1 MRESV
6 PPIHTGGAVVL
17 LSEPALISSHKRSSS
32 ISTNDNKTAASS
44 NLETRAQ
51 RESAVKRGCQD
62 IVNMDDME
70 DDTTIFSTL
79 KSFKSLISCPERSL
93 LETEPAFGRSGLQNL
108 YTKRVELEEAA
119 ERVRS
124 HTSLLQLTQEKQQM
138 EVSHKRARIE
148 LEKEANS
155 SSRDLQREIDRN
167 RELLLKIKRLEE
179 REEKANQALNEQME
193 NNKALKRNFEELHK
207 KANEKDSKLAEAD
220 QMISEL
226 KDETRRLSQQIQIQE
241 SKFSTQNLE
250 IQALQE
256 QLDVQRKKFQDV
268 SQRYQNLQSSHSTGT
283 ESELKMKEL
292 ERRLAL
298 QEQDSVIVKNMKS
311 EVARLPEME
320 REIKRLREENSF
332 LRETKENNS
341 LLREETEG
349 LRRKLERMER
359 VMEEKLKVELQKE
372 KLEHEL
378 QAWENIGQSTGLNIR
393 KPEDLSREVIQIQQ
407 RELNLKQQNY
417 TLNSSIRSVEKA
429 RTELMPEIAQL
440 RAKAQEE
447 QKKRENQDS
456 LVRRLQKRVLL
467 LTKERDGMRAILESY
482 DSELATSEYSPQLM
496 LRVKEAEDMLQK
508 VRTHNTEMETQLSKA
523 QEEAGTFKLQAQM
536 VTAELEAL
544 KEQQVS
550 NAEKN
555 TLATAEE
562 VSSLRQKIEEL
573 EAERQQLEEQNNI
586 LEMRLERHNLQGGYD
601 PVKTKVIH
609 LQMNPTSI
617 AKQQRTEE
625 VEQLRVECQR
635 LRERLRKIE
644 AGGGMTT
651 DDTTLIIPPSQEIL
665 DLRKQMES
673 AELKNQRLKEVFQKK
688 IQEFRTACYV
698 LTGYQIDITVENQY
712 RLTSVYAEHMEDSLL
727 FKSTGSVGSG
737 SMQLLETD
745 FSRTLTGL
753 VDLHLFHQK
762 SIPVFLS
769 AVTIELF
776 SRQTVT

>member
-1 MRESV
+1 
-6 PPIHTGGAVVL
+6 
-17 LSEPALISSHKRSSS
+17 
-32 ISTNDNKTAASS
+32 
-44 NLETRAQ
+44 
-51 RESAVKRGCQD
+51 
-62 IVNMDDME
+62 MDDME
-70 DDTTIFSTL
+70 DTTIFSTL
-79 KSFKSLISCPERSL
+79 KSFKSLISGPDHSL
-93 LETEPAFGRSGLQNL
+93 LETEPAYGRSDLQKL

-138 EVSHKRARIE
+138 ELSHKRARIE
-148 LEKEANS
+148 LEKEAHS

-167 RELLLKIKRLEE
+167 RELLLKIRRLEE

-193 NNKALKRNFEELHK
+193 NNKALKRNLEELHK
-207 KANEKDSKLAEAD
+207 KANVKDSKLTEAD

-226 KDETRRLSQQIQIQE
+226 KDETRRLNQKIQIQE

-256 QLDVQRKKFQDV
+256 QLDVQRKKYQDV
-268 SQRYQNLQSSHSTGT
+268 SQRYQNLQSSHSIST

-311 EVARLPEME
+311 EMVRLPELE
-320 REIKRLREENSF
+320 REIKRLREENCF

-341 LLREETEG
+341 LLKEETEG
-349 LRRKLERMER
+349 LRKKLERVER
-359 VMEEKLKVELQKE
+359 VMEEKLKAELEKE
-372 KLEHEL
+372 KLEQEL
-378 QAWENIGQSTGLNIR
+378 QAWENIGQAAGLNIR

-417 TLNSSIRSVEKA
+417 TLNSRW
-429 RTELMPEIAQL
+429 TE
-440 RAKAQEE
+440 
-447 QKKRENQDS
+447 S
-456 LVRRLQKRVLL
+456 LLNFTSWKTGVLELKLVLL
-467 LTKERDGMRAILESY
+467 YVGQERDGMRAILESY

-496 LRVKEAEDMLQK
+496 FRVKEAEDMLQK
-508 VRTHNTEMETQLSKA
+508 VQAHNTEMETQLSKA
-523 QEEAGTFKLQAQM
+523 QEEAGSFKLQVQM
-536 VTAELEAL
+536 MTAELEAL
-544 KEQQVS
+544 KEQHVS

-573 EAERQQLEEQNNI
+573 EAERQRLEEQNNI
-586 LEMRLERHNLQGGYD
+586 LEMRLERHNLQGDYD

-617 AKQQRTEE
+617 AKQQHAEE
-625 VEQLRVECQR
+625 VEQLRLECQL
-635 LRERLRKIE
+635 LRDRIRKIE
-644 AGGGMTT
+644 AGGGVTK

-727 FKSTGSVGSG
+727 FKSTGPVGSG

>member
-1 MRESV
+1 
-6 PPIHTGGAVVL
+6 
-17 LSEPALISSHKRSSS
+17 
-32 ISTNDNKTAASS
+32 
-44 NLETRAQ
+44 
-51 RESAVKRGCQD
+51 
-62 IVNMDDME
+62 MDDME

-79 KSFKSLISCPERSL
+79 KSFKSLISCPDRSL

-124 HTSLLQLTQEKQQM
+124 HTNLLQLTQEKQQM
-138 EVSHKRARIE
+138 ELSHKRARIE

-167 RELLLKIKRLEE
+167 RELLLQIRRLEE

-220 QMISEL
+220 QVCVCVFCISVC
-226 KDETRRLSQQIQIQE
+226 R
-241 SKFSTQNLE
+241 
-250 IQALQE
+250 
-256 QLDVQRKKFQDV
+256 
-268 SQRYQNLQSSHSTGT
+268 
-283 ESELKMKEL
+283 KMKKSMPEYNCSFNIKKLSLICALLPLICAVRLQEL

-311 EVARLPEME
+311 EVARLPELE
-320 REIKRLREENSF
+320 REIKRLREENTF

-359 VMEEKLKVELQKE
+359 AMEEKLKVE
-372 KLEHEL
+372 
-378 QAWENIGQSTGLNIR
+378 

-508 VRTHNTEMETQLSKA
+508 VQTHNTEMETQLSKA
-523 QEEAGTFKLQAQM
+523 QEEAGSFKLQAQM
-536 VTAELEAL
+536 VSHIHHHGNFLL
-544 KEQQVS
+544 
-550 NAEKN
+550 
-555 TLATAEE
+555 
-562 VSSLRQKIEEL
+562 KIEEL
-573 EAERQQLEEQNNI
+573 ESERQQLEEQNNI

-601 PVKTKVIH
+601 PVTTKVIH

-635 LRERLRKIE
+635 LRDRLRKIE

-727 FKSTGSVGSG
+727 FKSTGPVG

>member
-1 MRESV
+1 
-6 PPIHTGGAVVL
+6 
-17 LSEPALISSHKRSSS
+17 
-32 ISTNDNKTAASS
+32 
-44 NLETRAQ
+44 
-51 RESAVKRGCQD
+51 
-62 IVNMDDME
+62 MDDME
-70 DDTTIFSTL
+70 DTTIFSTL
-79 KSFKSLISCPERSL
+79 KSFKSLISGPDHSL
-93 LETEPAFGRSGLQNL
+93 LETEPAYGRSDLQKL

-138 EVSHKRARIE
+138 ELSHKRARIE
-148 LEKEANS
+148 LEKEAHS

-167 RELLLKIKRLEE
+167 RELLLKIRRLEE
-179 REEKANQALNEQME
+179 KEEKANQALNEQME
-193 NNKALKRNFEELHK
+193 NNKALKRNLEELHK
-207 KANEKDSKLAEAD
+207 KANEKDRKLTEAD

-226 KDETRRLSQQIQIQE
+226 KDETRRLNQKIQIQE

-256 QLDVQRKKFQDV
+256 QLDVQRKKYKDV
-268 SQRYQNLQSSHSTGT
+268 SQRYQNLQSSHSIST

-298 QEQDSVIVKNMKS
+298 QEQDSVIVRNMKS
-311 EVARLPEME
+311 EMVRLPELE
-320 REIKRLREENSF
+320 REIKRLREENAF

-341 LLREETEG
+341 LLKEETEG
-349 LRRKLERMER
+349 LRKKLERVER
-359 VMEEKLKVELQKE
+359 VMEEKLKAELEKE
-372 KLEHEL
+372 KLEQEL
-378 QAWENIGQSTGLNIR
+378 QAWENIGQAAGLNIR

-429 RTELMPEIAQL
+429 RAELLPEIAQM

-456 LVRRLQKRVLL
+456 LVRRMQKRVLL

-496 LRVKEAEDMLQK
+496 FRVKEAEDMLQK
-508 VRTHNTEMETQLSKA
+508 VQAHNTEMETQLSKA
-523 QEEAGTFKLQAQM
+523 QEEAGTFKLKVQM
-536 VTAELEAL
+536 VSHIHHHGNFLL
-544 KEQQVS
+544 
-550 NAEKN
+550 
-555 TLATAEE
+555 
-562 VSSLRQKIEEL
+562 KIEEL
-573 EAERQQLEEQNNI
+573 EAERQRLEEQNNI
-586 LEMRLERHNLQGGYD
+586 LEMRLERHNLQGDYD

-617 AKQQRTEE
+617 AKQQHADE
-625 VEQLRVECQR
+625 VEQLRLECQL
-635 LRERLRKIE
+635 LRDRIRKIE
-644 AGGGMTT
+644 AGGGVTT

-727 FKSTGSVGSG
+727 FKSTGPVGSG

>member
-1 MRESV
+1 
-6 PPIHTGGAVVL
+6 
-17 LSEPALISSHKRSSS
+17 
-32 ISTNDNKTAASS
+32 
-44 NLETRAQ
+44 
-51 RESAVKRGCQD
+51 
-62 IVNMDDME
+62 MDDME

-79 KSFKSLISCPERSL
+79 KSFKSLISCPDRSL
-93 LETEPAFGRSGLQNL
+93 LETEPAYGRSDLQKL
-108 YTKRVELEEAA
+108 YTKRVEAKEAA

-138 EVSHKRARIE
+138 ELSHKRARIE
-148 LEKEANS
+148 LEKEAHS
-155 SSRDLQREIDRN
+155 SSRDFQREIDRN

-193 NNKALKRNFEELHK
+193 NNKVLKCNLEELHK

-220 QMISEL
+220 QMINEL
-226 KDETRRLSQQIQIQE
+226 NDETRRLNQKIQIQE

-256 QLDVQRKKFQDV
+256 QLDVQRKKYQDV
-268 SQRYQNLQSSHSTGT
+268 SQRYQNLQSSHSIST

-311 EVARLPEME
+311 EMARLPELE
-320 REIKRLREENSF
+320 REIKRLREENTF

-341 LLREETEG
+341 LLKEETEG
-349 LRRKLERMER
+349 LRRKLERVER
-359 VMEEKLKVELQKE
+359 VMEEKLKAELEKE
-372 KLEHEL
+372 KLEQEL
-378 QAWENIGQSTGLNIR
+378 QAWENIGQAAGLNIR

-429 RTELMPEIAQL
+429 RAELLSEIAQL

-508 VRTHNTEMETQLSKA
+508 VQAHNNEMETQLSKA
-523 QEEAGTFKLQAQM
+523 QEEAGTFKLQVQM

-544 KEQQVS
+544 KEQQLS

-555 TLATAEE
+555 IFATAEE

-586 LEMRLERHNLQGGYD
+586 LEMRLERHNLQGDYD

-617 AKQQRTEE
+617 AKQQRAED
-625 VEQLRVECQR
+625 VEQLRLECQL
-635 LRERLRKIE
+635 LRDRIRKIE
-644 AGGGMTT
+644 AGGGVTT

-698 LTGYQIDITVENQY
+698 LTGYQIDITMENQY

-727 FKSTGSVGSG
+727 FKSSGPVGSG

>member
-1 MRESV
+1 
-6 PPIHTGGAVVL
+6 
-17 LSEPALISSHKRSSS
+17 
-32 ISTNDNKTAASS
+32 
-44 NLETRAQ
+44 
-51 RESAVKRGCQD
+51 
-62 IVNMDDME
+62 MDDME

-79 KSFKSLISCPERSL
+79 KSFKSLISCPDRSL
-93 LETEPAFGRSGLQNL
+93 LETEPAYGRSDLQKL

-124 HTSLLQLTQEKQQM
+124 HTSMLQLTQEKQQM
-138 EVSHKRARIE
+138 ELSHKRARIE
-148 LEKEANS
+148 LEKEAHS
-155 SSRDLQREIDRN
+155 STRDLQREIDRN
-167 RELLLKIKRLEE
+167 RELLLKIRRLEE
-179 REEKANQALNEQME
+179 REEKANQALNEQTE
-193 NNKALKRNFEELHK
+193 NNKVLKRNLEELHK
-207 KANEKDSKLAEAD
+207 KANEKDRKLTEAD

-226 KDETRRLSQQIQIQE
+226 NDETRRLNQKIQIQE

-256 QLDVQRKKFQDV
+256 QLDVQRKKYQDV
-268 SQRYQNLQSSHSTGT
+268 SQRYHNLQSSHSIST

-311 EVARLPEME
+311 EMARLPELE
-320 REIKRLREENSF
+320 REIKRLREENTF

-341 LLREETEG
+341 LLKEETEG
-349 LRRKLERMER
+349 LRRKLERVER
-359 VMEEKLKVELQKE
+359 VMEEKLKAELEKE
-372 KLEHEL
+372 KLEQEL
-378 QAWENIGQSTGLNIR
+378 QAWENIGQAAGLNIR

-417 TLNSSIRSVEKA
+417 TLHSSIRSVEKA
-429 RTELMPEIAQL
+429 RAELLPEIAQL

-508 VRTHNTEMETQLSKA
+508 VQAHNTEMETQLSKA
-523 QEEAGTFKLQAQM
+523 QEEAGTFKLQVQM
-536 VTAELEAL
+536 VTSELEAL

-550 NAEKN
+550 NTEKN
-555 TLATAEE
+555 VLATAEE

-573 EAERQQLEEQNNI
+573 ETERQQLEEQNNI
-586 LEMRLERHNLQGGYD
+586 LEMRLERHNLQGDYD

-617 AKQQRTEE
+617 AKQQRAED
-625 VEQLRVECQR
+625 VEQLRLECQL
-635 LRERLRKIE
+635 LRDRIRKIE
-644 AGGGMTT
+644 AGGGVTT

-698 LTGYQIDITVENQY
+698 LTGYQIDITMENQY

-727 FKSTGSVGSG
+727 FKVVTSSSVSAFAESTGPVGSG

>member
-1 MRESV
+1 
-6 PPIHTGGAVVL
+6 
-17 LSEPALISSHKRSSS
+17 
-32 ISTNDNKTAASS
+32 
-44 NLETRAQ
+44 
-51 RESAVKRGCQD
+51 
-62 IVNMDDME
+62 MDDME
-70 DDTTIFSTL
+70 DDTTIISTL
-79 KSFKSLISCPERSL
+79 KSFKSLISERSV
-93 LETEPAFGRSGLQNL
+93 LEAEPAYGRSDLQKL
-108 YTKRVELEEAA
+108 YTKRVEMEEAA
-119 ERVRS
+119 ERIRS

-138 EVSHKRARIE
+138 ELSHKRARIE

-155 SSRDLQREIDRN
+155 SSRDLQREVDRN
-167 RELLLKIKRLEE
+167 RELLMKIKRLEE
-179 REEKANQALNEQME
+179 REEKAKQTLNEQVD
-193 NNKALKRNFEELHK
+193 NNKTLKRNLEDLQK
-207 KANEKDSKLAEAD
+207 RASEKDSKLTEAD
-220 QMISEL
+220 QTISEL
-226 KDETRRLSQQIQIQE
+226 KDETRRLNQQIQIQE

-256 QLDVQRKKFQDV
+256 QLDVQRKKFQDL
-268 SQRYQNLQSSHSTGT
+268 SQKYQNMQSSQSISTD
-283 ESELKMKEL
+283 SELKIKEL

-311 EVARLPEME
+311 EVARFPELE

-332 LRETKENNS
+332 LRETKENSS
-341 LLREETEG
+341 LLKEETEG

-359 VMEEKLKVELQKE
+359 VMEEKLKLELEKE

-378 QAWENIGQSTGLNIR
+378 KAWENIGQITGLNIR

-417 TLNSSIRSVEKA
+417 SLNSSFRSVEKA
-429 RTELMPEIAQL
+429 RAELVPEVSQL

-447 QKKRENQDS
+447 QKKRENQDA

-482 DSELATSEYSPQLM
+482 DSELVTSEYAPQLS
-496 LRVKEAEDMLQK
+496 LRVKEAEEMLQK
-508 VRTHNTEMETQLSKA
+508 VQAHNTEMETQLSKA
-523 QEEAGTFKLQAQM
+523 QEEVGTFKLQAQM
-536 VTAELEAL
+536 VAAELEAL
-544 KEQQVS
+544 KEQQMS

-562 VSSLRQKIEEL
+562 AGALRQKIEEL
-573 EAERQQLEEQNNI
+573 EAERQRLEEQNNI
-586 LEMRLERHNLQGGYD
+586 LEMRLERHNLQGDYD

-617 AKQQRTEE
+617 AKQQRNEE
-625 VEQLRVECQR
+625 AEQLKAECQR

-644 AGGGMTT
+644 AGGGLAT
-651 DDTTLIIPPSQEIL
+651 DDTILVIPPSQEIL

-727 FKSTGSVGSG
+727 FKSTGPVGSG

-776 SRQTVT
+776 SRQTVS

>member
-1 MRESV
+1 
-6 PPIHTGGAVVL
+6 
-17 LSEPALISSHKRSSS
+17 
-32 ISTNDNKTAASS
+32 
-44 NLETRAQ
+44 
-51 RESAVKRGCQD
+51 
-62 IVNMDDME
+62 MDDME
-70 DDTTIFSTL
+70 DTTIFSTL
-79 KSFKSLISCPERSL
+79 KSFKSLISGPDHSL
-93 LETEPAFGRSGLQNL
+93 LETEPAYGRSDLQKL

-138 EVSHKRARIE
+138 ELSHKRARIE
-148 LEKEANS
+148 LEKEAHS

-167 RELLLKIKRLEE
+167 RELLLKIRRLEE

-193 NNKALKRNFEELHK
+193 NNKALKRNLEELHK
-207 KANEKDSKLAEAD
+207 KANVKDSKLTEAD

-226 KDETRRLSQQIQIQE
+226 KDETRRLNQKIQIQE

-256 QLDVQRKKFQDV
+256 QLDVQRKKYQDV
-268 SQRYQNLQSSHSTGT
+268 SQRYQNLQSSHSIST

-311 EVARLPEME
+311 EMVRLPELE
-320 REIKRLREENSF
+320 REIKRLREENCF

-341 LLREETEG
+341 LLKEETEG
-349 LRRKLERMER
+349 LRKKLERVER
-359 VMEEKLKVELQKE
+359 VMEEKLKAELEKE
-372 KLEHEL
+372 KLEQEL
-378 QAWENIGQSTGLNIR
+378 QAWENIGQAAGLNIR

-417 TLNSSIRSVEKA
+417 TLNSRKA
-429 RTELMPEIAQL
+429 IDEVAQTQAGAGHLKAKFLELKL
-440 RAKAQEE
+440 
-447 QKKRENQDS
+447 
-456 LVRRLQKRVLL
+456 VLL
-467 LTKERDGMRAILESY
+467 YVGQERDGMRAILESY

-496 LRVKEAEDMLQK
+496 FRVKEAEDMLQK
-508 VRTHNTEMETQLSKA
+508 VQAHNTEMETQLSKA
-523 QEEAGTFKLQAQM
+523 QEEAGSFKLQVQM
-536 VTAELEAL
+536 MTAELEAL
-544 KEQQVS
+544 KEQHVS

-573 EAERQQLEEQNNI
+573 EAERQRLEEQNNI
-586 LEMRLERHNLQGGYD
+586 LEMRLERHNLQGDYD

-617 AKQQRTEE
+617 AKQQHAEE
-625 VEQLRVECQR
+625 VEQLRLECQL
-635 LRERLRKIE
+635 LRDRIRKIE
-644 AGGGMTT
+644 AGGGVTK

-727 FKSTGSVGSG
+727 FKSTGPVGSG

>member
-1 MRESV
+1 
-6 PPIHTGGAVVL
+6 
-17 LSEPALISSHKRSSS
+17 
-32 ISTNDNKTAASS
+32 
-44 NLETRAQ
+44 
-51 RESAVKRGCQD
+51 
-62 IVNMDDME
+62 MDDME

-79 KSFKSLISCPERSL
+79 KSFKSLISCPDRSL
-93 LETEPAFGRSGLQNL
+93 LETEPAYGRSDLQKL

-124 HTSLLQLTQEKQQM
+124 HTSMLQLTQEKQQM
-138 EVSHKRARIE
+138 ELSHKRARIE
-148 LEKEANS
+148 LEKEAHS
-155 SSRDLQREIDRN
+155 STRDLQREIDRN
-167 RELLLKIKRLEE
+167 RELLLKIRRLEE
-179 REEKANQALNEQME
+179 REEKANQALNEQTE
-193 NNKALKRNFEELHK
+193 NNKVLKRNLEELHK
-207 KANEKDSKLAEAD
+207 KANEKDRKLTEAD

-226 KDETRRLSQQIQIQE
+226 NDETRRLNQKIQIQE

-256 QLDVQRKKFQDV
+256 QLDVQRKKYQDV
-268 SQRYQNLQSSHSTGT
+268 SQRYHNLQSSHSIST

-311 EVARLPEME
+311 EMARLPELE
-320 REIKRLREENSF
+320 REIKRLREENTF

-341 LLREETEG
+341 LLKEETEG
-349 LRRKLERMER
+349 LRRKLERVER
-359 VMEEKLKVELQKE
+359 VMEEKLKAELEKE
-372 KLEHEL
+372 KLEQEL
-378 QAWENIGQSTGLNIR
+378 QAWENIGQAAGLNI
-393 KPEDLSREVIQIQQ
+393 
-407 RELNLKQQNY
+407 
-417 TLNSSIRSVEKA
+417 SIRSVEKA
-429 RTELMPEIAQL
+429 RAELLPEIAQL

-508 VRTHNTEMETQLSKA
+508 VQAHNTEMETQLSKA
-523 QEEAGTFKLQAQM
+523 QEEAGTFKLQVQM
-536 VTAELEAL
+536 VTSELEAL

-550 NAEKN
+550 NTEKN
-555 TLATAEE
+555 VLATAEE

-573 EAERQQLEEQNNI
+573 ETERQQLEEQNNI
-586 LEMRLERHNLQGGYD
+586 LEMRLERHNLQGDYD

-617 AKQQRTEE
+617 AKQQRAED
-625 VEQLRVECQR
+625 VEQLRLECQL
-635 LRERLRKIE
+635 LRDRIRKIE
-644 AGGGMTT
+644 AGGGVTT

-698 LTGYQIDITVENQY
+698 LTGYQIDITMENQY

-727 FKSTGSVGSG
+727 FKSTGPVGSG

>member
-1 MRESV
+1 
-6 PPIHTGGAVVL
+6 
-17 LSEPALISSHKRSSS
+17 
-32 ISTNDNKTAASS
+32 
-44 NLETRAQ
+44 
-51 RESAVKRGCQD
+51 
-62 IVNMDDME
+62 MDDME
-70 DDTTIFSTL
+70 DDTTIISTL
-79 KSFKSLISCPERSL
+79 KSFKSLISERSV
-93 LETEPAFGRSGLQNL
+93 LEAEPAYGRSDLQKL
-108 YTKRVELEEAA
+108 YTKRVEMEEAA
-119 ERVRS
+119 ERIRS

-138 EVSHKRARIE
+138 ELSHKRARIE

-155 SSRDLQREIDRN
+155 SSRDLQREVDRN
-167 RELLLKIKRLEE
+167 RELLMKIKRLEE
-179 REEKANQALNEQME
+179 REEKAKQTLNEQVD
-193 NNKALKRNFEELHK
+193 NNKTLKRNLEDLQK
-207 KANEKDSKLAEAD
+207 RTSEKDSKLTEAD
-220 QMISEL
+220 QTISEL
-226 KDETRRLSQQIQIQE
+226 KDETRRLNQQIQIQE

-256 QLDVQRKKFQDV
+256 QLDVQRKKFQDL
-268 SQRYQNLQSSHSTGT
+268 SQKYQNMQSSQSTNT
-283 ESELKMKEL
+283 DSELKIKEL

-311 EVARLPEME
+311 EVARFPELE

-332 LRETKENNS
+332 LRETKENSS
-341 LLREETEG
+341 LLKEETEG

-359 VMEEKLKVELQKE
+359 VMEEKLKLELEKE

-378 QAWENIGQSTGLNIR
+378 KAWENIGQITGLNIR

-417 TLNSSIRSVEKA
+417 SLNSSFRSVEKA
-429 RTELMPEIAQL
+429 RAELVPEVSQL

-447 QKKRENQDS
+447 QKKRENQDA

-482 DSELATSEYSPQLM
+482 DSELVTSEYAPQLS
-496 LRVKEAEDMLQK
+496 LRVKEAEEMLQK
-508 VRTHNTEMETQLSKA
+508 VQAHNTEMETQLSKA
-523 QEEAGTFKLQAQM
+523 QEEVGTFKLQAQM
-536 VTAELEAL
+536 VAAELEAL
-544 KEQQVS
+544 KEQQMS

-555 TLATAEE
+555 TLATTEE
-562 VSSLRQKIEEL
+562 AGALRQKIEEL
-573 EAERQQLEEQNNI
+573 EAERQRLEEQNNI
-586 LEMRLERHNLQGGYD
+586 LEMRLERHNLQGDYD

-617 AKQQRTEE
+617 AKQQRNEE
-625 VEQLRVECQR
+625 AEQLKAECQR

-644 AGGGMTT
+644 AGGGLAT
-651 DDTTLIIPPSQEIL
+651 DDTILVIPPSQEIL

-727 FKSTGSVGSG
+727 FKSTGPVGSG

-776 SRQTVT
+776 SRQTVS

>member
-1 MRESV
+1 
-6 PPIHTGGAVVL
+6 
-17 LSEPALISSHKRSSS
+17 
-32 ISTNDNKTAASS
+32 
-44 NLETRAQ
+44 
-51 RESAVKRGCQD
+51 
-62 IVNMDDME
+62 MDDME

-79 KSFKSLISCPERSL
+79 KSFKSFISCPDRSL

-138 EVSHKRARIE
+138 ELSHKRARIE

-167 RELLLKIKRLEE
+167 RELLLQIRHLKE
-179 REEKANQALNEQME
+179 REEKANQELNEQVE

-207 KANEKDSKLAEAD
+207 KANEKDSKLSYSS
-220 QMISEL
+220 ISMMCGTLRDVRNTGIKYQVSEKKRKIEKRML
-226 KDETRRLSQQIQIQE
+226 
-241 SKFSTQNLE
+241 NLYFTSRNSL
-250 IQALQE
+250 ICAL
-256 QLDVQRKKFQDV
+256 LPLMCAVH
-268 SQRYQNLQSSHSTGT
+268 LQ
-283 ESELKMKEL
+283 EL

-311 EVARLPEME
+311 EVARLPELE
-320 REIKRLREENSF
+320 REIKRLREENTF

-349 LRRKLERMER
+349 LRRKLERVER
-359 VMEEKLKVELQKE
+359 VMEEKLKVELEKE

-417 TLNSSIRSVEKA
+417 TLNSSIRSVEKT

-482 DSELATSEYSPQLM
+482 DSELAASEYSPQLM
-496 LRVKEAEDMLQK
+496 LRVKEAEDMLRK
-508 VRTHNTEMETQLSKA
+508 VQTHNTEME
-523 QEEAGTFKLQAQM
+523 

-550 NAEKN
+550 NTEKN

-586 LEMRLERHNLQGGYD
+586 LEMRLERHNLQGDYD
-601 PVKTKVIH
+601 PVKTKVVH

-635 LRERLRKIE
+635 LRDRLRKIE
-644 AGGGMTT
+644 ADGVMTT

-665 DLRKQMES
+665 NLRKQMES

-776 SRQTVT
+776 SHQTVT

>member
-1 MRESV
+1 
-6 PPIHTGGAVVL
+6 
-17 LSEPALISSHKRSSS
+17 
-32 ISTNDNKTAASS
+32 
-44 NLETRAQ
+44 
-51 RESAVKRGCQD
+51 
-62 IVNMDDME
+62 MDDME

-79 KSFKSLISCPERSL
+79 KSFKSLISCPDRSL
-93 LETEPAFGRSGLQNL
+93 LETEPAYGRSDLQKL

-124 HTSLLQLTQEKQQM
+124 HTSMLQLTQEKQQM
-138 EVSHKRARIE
+138 ELSHKRARIE
-148 LEKEANS
+148 LEKEAHS
-155 SSRDLQREIDRN
+155 STRDLQREIDRN
-167 RELLLKIKRLEE
+167 RELLLKIRRLEE
-179 REEKANQALNEQME
+179 REEKANQALNEQTE
-193 NNKALKRNFEELHK
+193 NNKVLKRNLEELHK
-207 KANEKDSKLAEAD
+207 KANEKDRKLTEAD

-226 KDETRRLSQQIQIQE
+226 NDETRRLNQKIQIQE

-256 QLDVQRKKFQDV
+256 QLDVQRKKYQDV
-268 SQRYQNLQSSHSTGT
+268 SQRYHNLQSSHSIST

-311 EVARLPEME
+311 EMARLPELE
-320 REIKRLREENSF
+320 REIKRLREENTF

-341 LLREETEG
+341 LLKEETEG
-349 LRRKLERMER
+349 LRRKLERVER
-359 VMEEKLKVELQKE
+359 VMEEKLKAELEKE
-372 KLEHEL
+372 KLEQEL
-378 QAWENIGQSTGLNIR
+378 QAWENIGQAAGLNIR

-429 RTELMPEIAQL
+429 RAELLPEIAQL

-508 VRTHNTEMETQLSKA
+508 VQAHNTEMETQLSKA
-523 QEEAGTFKLQAQM
+523 QEEAGTYKLQVQM
-536 VTAELEAL
+536 V
-544 KEQQVS
+544 KM
-550 NAEKN
+550 
-555 TLATAEE
+555 TLYLYTCMC
-562 VSSLRQKIEEL
+562 LFFRQKIEEL
-573 EAERQQLEEQNNI
+573 ETERQQLEEQNNI
-586 LEMRLERHNLQGGYD
+586 LEMRLERHNLQGDYD

-617 AKQQRTEE
+617 AKQQRAED
-625 VEQLRVECQR
+625 VEQLRLECQL
-635 LRERLRKIE
+635 LRDRIRKIE
-644 AGGGMTT
+644 AGGGVTT

-698 LTGYQIDITVENQY
+698 LTGYQIDITMENQY

-727 FKSTGSVGSG
+727 FKSTGPVGSG

>member
-1 MRESV
+1 
-6 PPIHTGGAVVL
+6 
-17 LSEPALISSHKRSSS
+17 
-32 ISTNDNKTAASS
+32 
-44 NLETRAQ
+44 
-51 RESAVKRGCQD
+51 
-62 IVNMDDME
+62 MDDIE

-93 LETEPAFGRSGLQNL
+93 LETEPAYGRSDLQKL

-124 HTSLLQLTQEKQQM
+124 HTSLIQLTQEKQQM
-138 EVSHKRARIE
+138 ELSHKRARIE
-148 LEKEANS
+148 LEKEAHS

-167 RELLLKIKRLEE
+167 RDLQMKIRRLEE

-193 NNKALKRNFEELHK
+193 NNKALKRNLEELHK
-207 KANEKDSKLAEAD
+207 KANEKDSKLTEAE
-220 QMISEL
+220 QIISEL
-226 KDETRRLSQQIQIQE
+226 KDETRRLGQQIQIQE

-256 QLDVQRKKFQDV
+256 QLDVQRKKFQDI
-268 SQRYQNLQSSHSTGT
+268 SQKYQNLQSSHSTSS

-341 LLREETEG
+341 LLKEETEG
-349 LRRKLERMER
+349 LRRKLERLEK
-359 VMEEKLKVELQKE
+359 VMEEKIKVELEKE
-372 KLEHEL
+372 KMEREL
-378 QAWENIGQSTGLNIR
+378 QAWENIGQATGLNIR

-407 RELNLKQQNY
+407 RELNFKQQNY
-417 TLNSSIRSVEKA
+417 SLNSSVRSVEKA
-429 RTELMPEIAQL
+429 RSELLTEIAQL

-482 DSELATSEYSPQLM
+482 DSELATSEYSPQLT

-508 VRTHNTEMETQLSKA
+508 VQAHNAEMETQLSKA
-523 QEEAGTFKLQAQM
+523 QEEAGSFKLQAQM
-536 VTAELEAL
+536 VAAELEAL

-550 NAEKN
+550 NAERSSS
-555 TLATAEE
+555 ATAEE
-562 VSSLRQKIEEL
+562 ISSLRQKIEEL
-573 EAERQQLEEQNNI
+573 EAERQRLEEQNNI
-586 LEMRLERHNLQGGYD
+586 LEMRLERHNLQGDYD
-601 PVKTKVIH
+601 PVKTKVVH
-609 LQMNPTSI
+609 LQMNPTSM
-617 AKQQRTEE
+617 AKQQRADE

-635 LRERLRKIE
+635 LRDRLRKIE
-644 AGGGMTT
+644 MAGGMTT

-727 FKSTGSVGSG
+727 FKSTGPVGSG

-776 SRQTVT
+776 SRQTVA

>member
-1 MRESV
+1 
-6 PPIHTGGAVVL
+6 
-17 LSEPALISSHKRSSS
+17 
-32 ISTNDNKTAASS
+32 
-44 NLETRAQ
+44 
-51 RESAVKRGCQD
+51 
-62 IVNMDDME
+62 MDDME
-70 DDTTIFSTL
+70 DDTTIISTL
-79 KSFKSLISCPERSL
+79 KSFKSLISERSV
-93 LETEPAFGRSGLQNL
+93 LEAEPAYGRSDLQKL
-108 YTKRVELEEAA
+108 YTKRVEMEEAA
-119 ERVRS
+119 ERIRS

-138 EVSHKRARIE
+138 ELSHKRARIE

-155 SSRDLQREIDRN
+155 SSRDLQREVDRN
-167 RELLLKIKRLEE
+167 RELLMKIKRLEE
-179 REEKANQALNEQME
+179 REEKAKQTLNEQVD
-193 NNKALKRNFEELHK
+193 NNKTLKRNLEDLQK
-207 KANEKDSKLAEAD
+207 RASEKDSKLTEAD
-220 QMISEL
+220 QTISEL
-226 KDETRRLSQQIQIQE
+226 KDETRRLNQQIQIQE

-256 QLDVQRKKFQDV
+256 QLDVQRKKFQDL
-268 SQRYQNLQSSHSTGT
+268 SQKYQNMQSSQSTNT
-283 ESELKMKEL
+283 DSELKIKEL

-311 EVARLPEME
+311 EVARFPELE

-332 LRETKENNS
+332 LRETKENSS
-341 LLREETEG
+341 LLKEETEG

-359 VMEEKLKVELQKE
+359 VMEEKLKLELEKE

-378 QAWENIGQSTGLNIR
+378 KAWENIGQITGLNIR

-417 TLNSSIRSVEKA
+417 SLNSSFRSVEKA
-429 RTELMPEIAQL
+429 RAELVPEVSQL

-447 QKKRENQDS
+447 QKKRENQDA

-482 DSELATSEYSPQLM
+482 DSELVTSEYAPQLS
-496 LRVKEAEDMLQK
+496 LRVKEAEEMLQK
-508 VRTHNTEMETQLSKA
+508 VQAHNTEMETQLSKA
-523 QEEAGTFKLQAQM
+523 QEEVGTFKLQAQM
-536 VTAELEAL
+536 VAAELEAL
-544 KEQQVS
+544 KEQQMS
-550 NAEKN
+550 NTEKN

-562 VSSLRQKIEEL
+562 AGALRQKIEEL
-573 EAERQQLEEQNNI
+573 EAERQRLEEQNNI
-586 LEMRLERHNLQGGYD
+586 LEMRLERHNLQGDYD

-617 AKQQRTEE
+617 AKQQRNEE
-625 VEQLRVECQR
+625 AEQLKAECQR

-644 AGGGMTT
+644 AGGGLAT
-651 DDTTLIIPPSQEIL
+651 DDTILVIPPSQEIL

-727 FKSTGSVGSG
+727 FKSTGPVGSG

-776 SRQTVT
+776 SRQTVS

>member
-1 MRESV
+1 
-6 PPIHTGGAVVL
+6 
-17 LSEPALISSHKRSSS
+17 
-32 ISTNDNKTAASS
+32 
-44 NLETRAQ
+44 
-51 RESAVKRGCQD
+51 
-62 IVNMDDME
+62 MDDME

-79 KSFKSLISCPERSL
+79 KSFKSFISCPDRSL

-138 EVSHKRARIE
+138 ELSHKRARIE

-167 RELLLKIKRLEE
+167 RELLLQIRHLKE
-179 REEKANQALNEQME
+179 REEKANQELNEQVE

-226 KDETRRLSQQIQIQE
+226 KDETRRLNQQIQIQE

-268 SQRYQNLQSSHSTGT
+268 SQRYQNLQSSHSTST

-311 EVARLPEME
+311 EVARLPELE
-320 REIKRLREENSF
+320 REIKRLREENTF

-349 LRRKLERMER
+349 LRRKLERVER
-359 VMEEKLKVELQKE
+359 VMEEKLKVELEKE

-378 QAWENIGQSTGLNIR
+378 QAWENIGQSTGLNI
-393 KPEDLSREVIQIQQ
+393 
-407 RELNLKQQNY
+407 
-417 TLNSSIRSVEKA
+417 SIRSVEKT

-482 DSELATSEYSPQLM
+482 DSELAASEYSPQLM
-496 LRVKEAEDMLQK
+496 LRVKEAEDMLRK
-508 VRTHNTEMETQLSKA
+508 VQTHNTEMETQLSKA

-550 NAEKN
+550 NTEKN

-586 LEMRLERHNLQGGYD
+586 LEMRLERHNLQGDYD
-601 PVKTKVIH
+601 PVKTKVVH

-635 LRERLRKIE
+635 LRDRLRKIE
-644 AGGGMTT
+644 ADGVMTT

-665 DLRKQMES
+665 NLRKQMES

-776 SRQTVT
+776 SHQTVT

>member
-1 MRESV
+1 
-6 PPIHTGGAVVL
+6 
-17 LSEPALISSHKRSSS
+17 
-32 ISTNDNKTAASS
+32 
-44 NLETRAQ
+44 
-51 RESAVKRGCQD
+51 
-62 IVNMDDME
+62 ME
-70 DDTTIFSTL
+70 L
-79 KSFKSLISCPERSL
+79 
-93 LETEPAFGRSGLQNL
+93 
-108 YTKRVELEEAA
+108 
-119 ERVRS
+119 
-124 HTSLLQLTQEKQQM
+124 
-138 EVSHKRARIE
+138 SHKRARIE

-167 RELLLKIKRLEE
+167 RELLLKIRRLEE
-179 REEKANQALNEQME
+179 REEKANQGLNEQME
-193 NNKALKRNFEELHK
+193 NNKTLKRNLEELHK

-226 KDETRRLSQQIQIQE
+226 KDETRRLNQQIQIQE

-268 SQRYQNLQSSHSTGT
+268 SQKYQNLQSSHSTST

-320 REIKRLREENSF
+320 REMKRLREENVF

-341 LLREETEG
+341 LLKEETEG
-349 LRRKLERMER
+349 LRRKLERMEK
-359 VMEEKLKVELQKE
+359 VMEEKLKVELEKE

-393 KPEDLSREVIQIQQ
+393 KPEDLSREVIHIQQ

-429 RTELMPEIAQL
+429 RAEILPEIAQL

-508 VRTHNTEMETQLSKA
+508 VQTHNTEME
-523 QEEAGTFKLQAQM
+523 

-573 EAERQQLEEQNNI
+573 EAERQRLEEQNNN
-586 LEMRLERHNLQGGYD
+586 LEMRLERHNLQGDYD

-609 LQMNPTSI
+609 FQMNPTSI
-617 AKQQRTEE
+617 AKQQRAEE

-644 AGGGMTT
+644 ASGGMAT

-727 FKSTGSVGSG
+727 FKSTGPVGSG

>member
-1 MRESV
+1 
-6 PPIHTGGAVVL
+6 
-17 LSEPALISSHKRSSS
+17 
-32 ISTNDNKTAASS
+32 
-44 NLETRAQ
+44 
-51 RESAVKRGCQD
+51 
-62 IVNMDDME
+62 MDDIE

-79 KSFKSLISCPERSL
+79 KSFKSLISCPDRSL
-93 LETEPAFGRSGLQNL
+93 LETEPAYGRSDLQKL

-138 EVSHKRARIE
+138 ELSHKRARIE
-148 LEKEANS
+148 LEKEAHS

-167 RELLLKIKRLEE
+167 RELLMKIRRLEE
-179 REEKANQALNEQME
+179 REGKANQALNEQME
-193 NNKALKRNFEELHK
+193 NNKALKRDLEELHK
-207 KANEKDSKLAEAD
+207 KANEKDNKLAEAD

-256 QLDVQRKKFQDV
+256 QLDVQRKKFQDI
-268 SQRYQNLQSSHSTGT
+268 SQRYQNLQSSHSTST

-298 QEQDSVIVKNMKS
+298 QEQDAVIVKNMKS
-311 EVARLPEME
+311 EVTRLPELE
-320 REIKRLREENSF
+320 REMKRLREENSF
-332 LRETKENNS
+332 LRETKENS
-341 LLREETEG
+341 SILKEETEG

-359 VMEEKLKVELQKE
+359 VMEEKLKVELEKE
-372 KLEHEL
+372 KLEREL
-378 QAWENIGQSTGLNIR
+378 QAWENIGQATGLNIR

-407 RELNLKQQNY
+407 RELSLKQQNY
-417 TLNSSIRSVEKA
+417 TLNSSVRSVEKA
-429 RTELMPEIAQL
+429 RAELLPEIAQL
-440 RAKAQEE
+440 RSKAQEE

-482 DSELATSEYSPQLM
+482 DSELATSEYSPQLT
-496 LRVKEAEDMLQK
+496 LRVKEAEDMLHK
-508 VRTHNTEMETQLSKA
+508 VQTHNTDMEAQLFKA

-544 KEQQVS
+544 KEQQTS
-550 NAEKN
+550 NAEKT

-562 VSSLRQKIEEL
+562 IGSLRQKIEEL
-573 EAERQQLEEQNNI
+573 EAERQRLEEQNNI
-586 LEMRLERHNLQGGYD
+586 LEMRLERHNLQGDYD

-617 AKQQRTEE
+617 AKQQRSEE

-644 AGGGMTT
+644 ASGGMTT

-665 DLRKQMES
+665 AL
-673 AELKNQRLKEVFQKK
+673 
-688 IQEFRTACYV
+688 
-698 LTGYQIDITVENQY
+698 
-712 RLTSVYAEHMEDSLL
+712 
-727 FKSTGSVGSG
+727 
-737 SMQLLETD
+737 
-745 FSRTLTGL
+745 
-753 VDLHLFHQK
+753 
-762 SIPVFLS
+762 P
-769 AVTIELF
+769 
-776 SRQTVT
+776 

>member
-1 MRESV
+1 
-6 PPIHTGGAVVL
+6 
-17 LSEPALISSHKRSSS
+17 
-32 ISTNDNKTAASS
+32 
-44 NLETRAQ
+44 
-51 RESAVKRGCQD
+51 
-62 IVNMDDME
+62 MDDME

-79 KSFKSLISCPERSL
+79 KSFKSLISCPDRSL

-124 HTSLLQLTQEKQQM
+124 HTNLLQLTQEKQQM
-138 EVSHKRARIE
+138 ELSHKRARIE

-167 RELLLKIKRLEE
+167 RELLLQIRRLEE

-226 KDETRRLSQQIQIQE
+226 KDETRRLNQQIQIQE

-256 QLDVQRKKFQDV
+256 QLDVQRKYEFTHTQMYTIFLIPSNKCIC
-268 SQRYQNLQSSHSTGT
+268 T
-283 ESELKMKEL
+283 L

-311 EVARLPEME
+311 EVARLPELE
-320 REIKRLREENSF
+320 REIKRLREENTF

-359 VMEEKLKVELQKE
+359 AMEEKLKVE
-372 KLEHEL
+372 
-378 QAWENIGQSTGLNIR
+378 

-508 VRTHNTEMETQLSKA
+508 VQTHNTEME
-523 QEEAGTFKLQAQM
+523 KLHCI
-536 VTAELEAL
+536 VF
-544 KEQQVS
+544 VF
-550 NAEKN
+550 
-555 TLATAEE
+555 
-562 VSSLRQKIEEL
+562 LRQKIEEL
-573 EAERQQLEEQNNI
+573 ESERQQLEEQNNI

-601 PVKTKVIH
+601 PVTTKVIH

-635 LRERLRKIE
+635 LRDRLRKIE

-727 FKSTGSVGSG
+727 FKSTGPVG